1 MYPSP
6 SFIGLDQNKT
16 AYLQRRQHLIPKKT
30 PMAHQKNLKLRG
42 TFENVIFY
50 TSNEHFLIR
59 SKPSIVRQ
67 TTATKQAASFF
78 GKAVKMSAS
87 FRASMKSILPNS
99 KDRNMIHRLDSAMRN
114 WLRAD
119 RSATSDNE
127 SAVPF
132 ISGFEFNL
140 QSLLSERFKVN
151 LTIGKSDLDFITLK
165 IPAFVPSE
173 KIVAP
178 AHTSSV
184 RWKIIAATYDSNN
197 HTFIRTGS
205 KEILIPYSS
214 SEVAAQQIE
223 FDLKPKAG
231 DLCMA
236 VIALNYYTSADGT
249 TGFND
254 SMKWKPAAIA
264 QAIIF

>member
-1 MYPSP
+1 
-6 SFIGLDQNKT
+6 
-16 AYLQRRQHLIPKKT
+16 
-30 PMAHQKNLKLRG
+30 MAHQKNINLQG
-42 TFENVIFY
+42 TIENIIFY
-50 TSNEHFLIR
+50 TSNAQHLMR
-59 SKPSIVRQ
+59 TKPAFVRQ
-67 TTATKQAASFF
+67 TKATTQAASLF
-78 GKAVKMSAS
+78 GKAVKMSANL
-87 FRASMKSILPNS
+87 RATVQFLLPDA
-99 KDRNMIHRLDSAMRN
+99 KDRNMMHRLDAALLN

-119 RSATSDNE
+119 RSATTDNE

-231 DLCMA
+231 DFCMA